1 MRVHME
7 EENAMRL
14 MKEQF
19 KEIFRHER
27 EIVFVCIGTDRST
40 GDAYGPFVGLELKKM
55 KKLWK
60 REDIHVYG
68 CLHEPVHALN
78 FHEVLAEIKGN
89 HPDALLVAVDSCL
102 CSIGSVETICIE
114 NKPLKPG
121 AFNAELPE
129 TGDWRILG
137 NVNVSG
143 YMEHMVLGSTRL
155 SLVLRMAEKPPRRFH
170 WRFSSWKRKRSQ
182 KCRQY
187 KTRPIRRWSGFF
199 ECAQT

>member
-1 MRVHME
+1 MHVHLE
-7 EENAMRL
+7 DEQATHL
-14 MKEQF
+14 LKEQF
-19 KEIFRHER
+19 KEMFGKHR
-27 EIVFVCIGTDRST
+27 EIVFLCIGTDRST

-68 CLHEPVHALN
+68 CLHHPVHALN
-78 FHEVLAEIKGN
+78 FHEVLAGIQAA
-89 HPDALLVAVDSCL
+89 HPEALLVAVDSCL
-102 CSIGSVETICIE
+102 CSIGNLETICVE

-155 SLVLRMAEKPPRRFH
+155 SLVLRMAEKTAQAI
-170 WRFSSWKRKRSQ
+170 SLA
-182 KCRQY
+182 
-187 KTRPIRRWSGFF
+187 FF
-199 ECAQT
+199 QLNQEKHQEIISM

>member
-1 MRVHME
+1 MRVHLE
-7 EENAMRL
+7 DEHAMRL
-14 MKEQF
+14 LKEQF
-19 KEIFRHER
+19 KEMFRHER

-55 KKLWK
+55 NKLWK
-60 REDIHVYG
+60 RESIHVYG

-78 FHEVLAEIKGN
+78 FHEVLDEIKEK
-89 HPDALLVAVDSCL
+89 HPGALLVAIDSCL
-102 CSIGSVETICIE
+102 CSVGSVETICIE

-121 AFNAELPE
+121 AFNADLPE

-155 SLVLRMAEKPPRRFH
+155 SLVLRMAEKTAQAI
-170 WRFSSWKRKRSQ
+170 SLA
-182 KCRQY
+182 
-187 KTRPIRRWSGFF
+187 FF
-199 ECAQT
+199 QLEKEKKSEAQAV